1 MGLRNSQ
8 GGAHERTPL
17 IPSPRDEVDEAPE
30 TGLSIPAA
38 LGVSRTS
45 HRKFVLL
52 MLVALA
58 CVGGAAVYV
67 AVVVANK
74 SASPTE
80 GGFANGALAT
90 DAAVC
95 SQIGVDIL
103 KRGGAHG

>member
-30 TGLSIPAA
+30 TGLSIPAE
-38 LGVSRTS
+38 LGGTS

-80 GGFANGALAT
+80 GGFANGAVAT